1 MLLNYSY
8 TIKEVEVMDENVVEA
23 VEAQEVSEEQKPS
36 GILADYSVKHAEKQA
51 KKEKRQGVMQFI
63 KYALC
68 AASAGII
75 QLVVFTILHNVIPDD
90 GKYINFFKKTEVN
103 VFVATTVALCAS
115 ILWNFTLNRKF
126 TFKDASNV
134 PKAMALA
141 FLFYVPFYPFQT
153 WYVCTIEPL
162 LSAKINASL
171 AGIIAEGSVMVI
183 NFALEFLWQKF
194 VVFRKPKAKKAE
206 EKVEDTATDNQIE
219 QLEKDL
225 QVAQLENKIEEEK
238 GNKTVV
244 CKYCGAKNKAKDEVC
259 HKCGAKLAE

>member
-1 MLLNYSY
+1 
-8 TIKEVEVMDENVVEA
+8 MDENVVEA
-23 VEAQEVSEEQKPS
+23 VEVQEVSEEQKPS

-90 GKYINFFKKTEVN
+90 GKYINFFKETEVN

-183 NFALEFLWQKF
+183 NFALEFVWQKF

-206 EKVEDTATDNQIE
+206 EAVVSED
-219 QLEKDL
+219 
-225 QVAQLENKIEEEK
+225 AQPTEEK
-238 GNKTVV
+238 N
-244 CKYCGAKNKAKDEVC
+244 DISEQ
-259 HKCGAKLAE
+259 

>member
-1 MLLNYSY
+1 MG
-8 TIKEVEVMDENVVEA
+8 ENVVEA
-23 VEAQEVSEEQKPS
+23 VEVQEVSEEQKPS

-90 GKYINFFKKTEVN
+90 GKYINFFKETEVN

-183 NFALEFLWQKF
+183 NFALEFVWQKF